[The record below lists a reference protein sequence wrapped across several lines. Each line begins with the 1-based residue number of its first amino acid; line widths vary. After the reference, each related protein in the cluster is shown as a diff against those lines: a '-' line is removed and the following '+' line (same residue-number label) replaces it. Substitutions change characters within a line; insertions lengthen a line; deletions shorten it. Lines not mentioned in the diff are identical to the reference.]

1 MVTRRQDSK
10 ATKLGRG
17 IRCCY
22 FAWSPTNFEEQIHF
36 GMAAE
41 RPYFDLTHY
50 LIASVAYSDQADI
63 SSPSPEES
71 KF

>member
-1 MVTRRQDSK
+1 MVGNMRVVVGLGCPTRSNYKQNK
-10 ATKLGRG
+10 K
-17 IRCCY
+17 
-22 FAWSPTNFEEQIHF
+22 IHF

-63 SSPSPEES
+63 SSTSPEES